1 MVTNGAYADHFGALP
16 DHLGALP
23 DHFGALSDH
32 LGALPDHFGALPVA
46 RGRKNRQ
53 KLQEVDQ
60 QLANVAKVAPEEH
73 WDEMSP
79 LNRDNMS
86 PGT

>member
-1 MVTNGAYADHFGALP
+1 MQTIWGPYQTIWGP
-16 DHLGALP
+16 YQTILGPYQYPKA
-23 DHFGALSDH
+23 AQ
-32 LGALPDHFGALPVA
+32 
-46 RGRKNRQ
+46 NRQ
-53 KLQEVDQ
+53 KLQKVDQ